1 MKKHRVIQKV
11 EFVGS
16 FPEAPVQTD
25 LPEIAFVGRS
35 NVGKSSAINT
45 LLNRKKAAR
54 VGRTPGRTQAINVFE
69 LDQELRFIDL
79 PGYGFAKVPEYVRAQ
94 WGKMIEN
101 FLFDRPI
108 LKLVVVLVDGRHSAQ
123 PLDLQMM
130 KALKQGGIPFLIV
143 ATKIDRIKRS
153 KRKHTL
159 NVLKKGLAVQA
170 PNFIPF
176 SSETKEGLGI
186 VWKKIEEACK

>member
-16 FPEAPVQTD
+16 FPEAPAQTA
-25 LPEIAFVGRS
+25 LPEVAFVGRS
-35 NVGKSSAINT
+35 NVGKSSAINA

-101 FLFDRPI
+101 YLFDRPI
-108 LKLVVVLVDGRHSAQ
+108 LKLVVVLVDGRHNVQ
-123 PLDLQMM
+123 PLDLQMI
-130 KALKQGGIPFLIV
+130 KALQQGSVPFLIV

-159 NVLKKGLAVQA
+159 SVLKKGLAV
-170 PNFIPF
+170 PPSNFVPF
-176 SSETKEGLGI
+176 SSETKEGLAI
-186 VWKKIEEACK
+186 LWNKIDEACK